1 MTRALVSLA
10 AGLGLA
16 LALAQPAAAAP
27 GDRGP
32 PQDRPGNDPC
42 ATGQAVGNP
51 CNGNNG
57 NGTGVGN
64 APNAPPEPEK
74 IWCRDLEGCEE
85 SVGGGGGAPV
95 LSGDGGAYISQIGEG
110 NIARID
116 QSGADKARALIRQ
129 DGEDNFADLR
139 QSGLGGSV
147 AELTQAGDLN
157 LLSAAQSGAGRN
169 SLLAGQSGY
178 GNHAEIAQHA
188 ASGVNAAAVVQ
199 SGDGNRLSLDQSGAG
214 NDAVLSQNGVG
225 NSMSAS
231 QSGGDRL
238 TWTQD
243 GNHLPDLGVHQTGGM
258 AISIH
263 QSNGS

>member
-10 AGLGLA
+10 ASLGLA
-16 LALAQPAAAAP
+16 LAALPAWAGP
-27 GDRGP
+27 QDRGP
-32 PQDRPGNDPC
+32 PADRPGADPC

-51 CNGNNG
+51 CAGNPG
-57 NGTGVGN
+57 NDAGVGN
-64 APNAPPEPEK
+64 APHTPPGQDE
-74 IWCRDLEGCEE
+74 IWCRDLEGCDE
-85 SVGGGGGAPV
+85 SQGGGGAPV

-110 NIARID
+110 NTAFVD
-116 QSGADKARALIRQ
+116 QSAADDAARAVIRQ
-129 DGEDNFADLR
+129 EGEANSAEVR

-157 LLSAAQSGAGRN
+157 LLSAGQAGAGHN

-178 GNHAEIAQHA
+178 GNRANVAQHA
-188 ASGVNAAAVVQ
+188 AAGVNAAAIAQ
-199 SGDGNRLSLDQSGAG
+199 AGDGNRLSLTQSGSG

-225 NSMSAS
+225 NAMSAA
-231 QSGGDRL
+231 QSGSGNRL
-238 TWTQD
+238 SWTQD
-243 GNHLPDLGVHQTGGM
+243 GDHLPDLGVTQTGAM